1 MTITNRGARLKAD
14 MGSVAT
20 EDLRAVVML
29 ALLKGLGA
37 SVEEGRHA

>member
-20 EDLRAVVML
+20 EVAGAVVMV
-29 ALLKGLGA
+29 ALLEGLGA